1 VTHPYDDFCLY
12 ENAVGAC
19 RCLTNT
25 QEIIKMKTG
34 FGLMLAALGVGLST
48 TVIADDDVDRFSDSF
63 DWYGSVSASY
73 LNVGGDLEFF
83 GNTASVYGG
92 TPTIDMDDGGR
103 LSLAFGIKAPQGWRL
118 EGDVGYLTLN
128 SDADQVFG
136 LDDRAEDSFSVDAEI
151 ESLVFMLNGIYDFD
165 IGNQKILPYV
175 KAGVGVA
182 RNKATQ
188 ALLDVNYVA
197 PIWDGSIFEGE
208 SLTGYAYPEGEV
220 TEFVWNVGAGLRLQ
234 LSRKFSLAFEYGFT
248 DLGEAVTGTDENGDA
263 LGITDLNTQQLTL
276 GLTYDF

>member
-1 VTHPYDDFCLY
+1 
-12 ENAVGAC
+12 
-19 RCLTNT
+19 
-25 QEIIKMKTG
+25 MKIG
-34 FGLMLAALGVGLST
+34 FGLMLATLGVGLST

-73 LNVGGDLEFF
+73 LNVGGELEFF
-83 GNTASVYGG
+83 GKTTSVYGG

-103 LSLAFGIKAPQGWRL
+103 LSLAFGVKLSQGWRL
-118 EGDVGYLTLN
+118 EGDFGYLALN

-136 LDDRAEDSFSVDAEI
+136 LDDRVEDSFSVDAEI

-188 ALLDVNYVA
+188 ALLDVNYAA
-197 PIWDGSIFEGE
+197 PIWEGSIFEGK
-208 SLTGYAYPEGEV
+208 SLVGYAYPEGEV
-220 TEFVWNVGAGLRLQ
+220 TEFAWNVSAGLRLKLSQQ
-234 LSRKFSLAFEYGFT
+234 LSLAFEYGFT
-248 DLGEAVTGTDENGDA
+248 DLGEAITGTDENGDA
-263 LGITDLNTQQLTL
+263 LGISDLSTQQLTL
-276 GLTYDF
+276 G